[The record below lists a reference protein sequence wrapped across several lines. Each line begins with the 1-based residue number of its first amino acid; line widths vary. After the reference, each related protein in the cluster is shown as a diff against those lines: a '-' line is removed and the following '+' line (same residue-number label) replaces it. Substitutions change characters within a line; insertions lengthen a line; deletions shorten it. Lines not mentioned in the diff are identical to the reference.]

1 MQPLAML
8 CLDDSSAAKA
18 AALAAAYK
26 LPLVDACG
34 LAAKSVRERLRF
46 LQDQLGSLPA
56 LVFWVKEDVLQLA
69 WIDEQEVLAIRAGF
83 HGSAV
88 NYRRAKGGG
97 RSEMIARAI
106 GIKGAKLPSVIDA
119 TAGLGGDAFVLASL
133 GCRVTLLERVPAVS
147 VLLQDGLERS
157 ARYAGTSDPQL
168 AEILQRMQLVRVD
181 AIEYLSRMKA
191 TDAPEVVYLDPMF
204 PQRQKS
210 AAVKKEMQIFHR
222 LIGADVDADRLF
234 EAALASGAGR
244 VVVKRPRLAKPL
256 AGCALGHSIEGKR
269 NRYDIYM
276 NLPL

>member
-1 MQPLAML
+1 ML
-8 CLDDSSAAKA
+8 WLDDSSAAKA
-18 AALAAAYK
+18 AALAAAHA
-26 LPLVDACG
+26 LPLVEACG
-34 LAAKSVRERLRF
+34 LAAKSERERLRF
-46 LQDQLGSLPA
+46 LQDQLVRLPA

-69 WIDEQEVLAIRAGF
+69 WIDEREVLAISAGF

-97 RSEMIARAI
+97 RSEMIARSV
-106 GIKGAKLPSVIDA
+106 GIKGAKLPNVIDA
-119 TAGLGGDAFVLASL
+119 TAGLGVDAFVLASL

-147 VLLQDGLERS
+147 ALLQDGLDRS
-157 ARYAGTSDPQL
+157 ACYAGTGDSQL
-168 AEILQRMQLVRVD
+168 AEILQRMQLVRMD
-181 AIEYLSRMKA
+181 AIEYFRQLAARG
-191 TDAPEVVYLDPMF
+191 APEVVYLDPMF

-210 AAVKKEMQIFHR
+210 AAVKKEMQLFHR

-244 VVVKRPRLAKPL
+244 VVVKRPRRAKPL
-256 AGCALGHSIEGKR
+256 ADCAPSYCMEGKR